1 MIEVHSINGD
11 PLYINPDH
19 IETMRVTPDTVLF
32 LNNGKR
38 ILIKDTPED
47 VINGIVAFRKRIFS
61 SLIQPQIVVERPE
74 YDLD

>member
-1 MIEVHSINGD
+1 MIKVHSINGD

-38 ILIKDTPED
+38 ILVKDTPDE
-47 VINGIVAFRKRIFS
+47 VIDAIVFFRRRIFENM
-61 SLIQPQIVVERPE
+61 LHPKADIMQEPLPE
-74 YDLD
+74 